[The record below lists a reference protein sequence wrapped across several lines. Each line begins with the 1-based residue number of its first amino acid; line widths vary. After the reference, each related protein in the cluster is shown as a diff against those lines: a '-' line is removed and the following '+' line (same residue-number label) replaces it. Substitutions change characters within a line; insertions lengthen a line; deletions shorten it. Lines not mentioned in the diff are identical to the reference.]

1 MDLSLSDFHSLAG
14 KTRND
19 LRGGSNGKSTSSQG
33 KMRSQDAYG
42 TLEINCCLIKFRK
55 DPTKWAAPI
64 PLFFFS
70 FANVFRKVK
79 MNDNSDRF
87 LLIVQI
93 TFICVTIP
101 FSYTNECNCCQ
112 LGHLACSFSHPQI
125 KLIFLQH
132 STLHTTLQ
140 LKSLQLL
147 LLFA

>member
-1 MDLSLSDFHSLAG
+1 MIFTVWLG
-14 KTRND
+14 KQEMTWEEGLTVKVNQAKGRW
-19 LRGGSNGKSTSSQG
+19 G
-33 KMRSQDAYG
+33 QDAHG

-55 DPTKWAAPI
+55 DPTKRAAPI
-64 PLFFFS
+64 PHFFS

-79 MNDNSDRF
+79 LNDNSDRF

-93 TFICVTIP
+93 TVIFVTIP

-147 LLFA
+147 LLFAEQFKNSI